1 MIAFVIGTKA
11 ELIKCAP
18 VMLELQKNKTPYF
31 FVHTGQHPLG
41 KSCEEFGIKKP
52 DYFLSEE
59 TKEGKQLGSKAGIS
73 SWLWFLKII
82 FKVRGLLR
90 NINPDYVIYHGDT
103 ISTGAAAIGSSSI
116 LNPFKKWKNVHL
128 EAGLRSGSFL
138 EPFPEEIVRQTAD
151 RFSDILLAVSQLSAK
166 NLKRER
172 ATGVFG
178 KIFIVGNTVLDSAEI
193 TYSKVK
199 KQDNQKKQSKE
210 EYALINMHRHENLG
224 SLDRMQKIIEI
235 IKSINIRSIWPMHEV
250 TKEAFESYGLMR
262 ELKKIKKLE
271 ITAPVSHKEFILLL
285 INSKYLIV
293 DGGSIQE
300 ESLIFK
306 KPCILLR
313 KTTERPEGLSTGI
326 NFLTKLNVAYT
337 KKVMRDIEENRIK
350 VKDFKNPYGE
360 VGVSKKILELL
371 K

>member
-1 MIAFVIGTKA
+1 V
-11 ELIKCAP
+11 
-18 VMLELQKNKTPYF
+18 
-31 FVHTGQHPLG
+31 
-41 KSCEEFGIKKP
+41 
-52 DYFLSEE
+52 
-59 TKEGKQLGSKAGIS
+59 
-73 SWLWFLKII
+73 
-82 FKVRGLLR
+82 
-90 NINPDYVIYHGDT
+90 YHGDT

-151 RFSDILLAVSQLSAK
+151 RFSDILLAVSRLSAK

-178 KIFIVGNTVLDSAEI
+178 KIFVVGNTVLDSAEI
-193 TYSKVK
+193 TSNKISKK
-199 KQDNQKKQSKE
+199 GRKLE
-210 EYALINMHRHENLG
+210 GPFALINMHRHENLG
-224 SLDRMQKIIEI
+224 SLDRMKKIIEI
-235 IKSINIRSIWPMHEV
+235 VKSIGIKSVWPMHEV
-250 TKEAFESYGLMR
+250 TREAFENYGLMR
-262 ELKKIKKLE
+262 ELKNIKNLKV
-271 ITAPVSHKEFILLL
+271 TPPVSHKEFISLL

-326 NFLTKLNVAYT
+326 NFLTKLNVPYT
-337 KKVMRDIEENRIK
+337 KEIIRKIEKDELNI
-350 VKDFKNPYGE
+350 KDFQNPYGK
-360 VGVSKKILELL
+360 VGVSKRILTIL

>member
-18 VMLELQKNKTPYF
+18 VMLELQKNKRPYF

-41 KSCEEFGIKKP
+41 KSCEEFGVKRP
-52 DYFLSEE
+52 DYILSEE
-59 TKEGKQLGSKAGIS
+59 TEEGKQLASSAGLS

-82 FKVRGLLR
+82 FKVRHIIR
-90 NINPDYVIYHGDT
+90 NIKPDYVTYHGDT
-103 ISTGAAAIGSSSI
+103 ISTGAAAVGSSSI

-128 EAGLRSGSFL
+128 EAGLRSGSFS

-151 RFSDILLAVSQLSAK
+151 RFSDILLAVSDVSAS

-172 ATGVFG
+172 LTGVFG
-178 KIFIVGNTVLDSAEI
+178 KIFVVGNTVLDSSEI
-193 TYSKVK
+193 TYNKI
-199 KQDNQKKQSKE
+199 KKQSNKTKKS
-210 EYALINMHRHENLG
+210 YALINMHRHENLG
-224 SLDRMQKIIEI
+224 SLDRMKRIIEI
-235 IKSINIRSIWPMHEV
+235 IKSISVNSIWPMHEV
-250 TKEAFESYGLMR
+250 TREAFERYGLMK
-262 ELKKIKKLE
+262 ELKKIKGLE
-271 ITAPVSHKEFILLL
+271 ITPPASHKEFIYLL

-326 NFLTKLNVAYT
+326 NFLTKLDVEYT
-337 KKVMRDIEENRIK
+337 KQIINKIENNQLKIRN
-350 VKDFKNPYGE
+350 FKNPYGE
-360 VGVSKKILELL
+360 PGVSKKILNIL